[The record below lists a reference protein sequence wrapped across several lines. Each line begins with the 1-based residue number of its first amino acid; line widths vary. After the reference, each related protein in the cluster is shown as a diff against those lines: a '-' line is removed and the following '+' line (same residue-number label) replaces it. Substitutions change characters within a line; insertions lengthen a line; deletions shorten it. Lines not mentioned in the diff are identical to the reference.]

1 MTVSV
6 VIACDNHASFLAEA
20 MESVLAQTLRG
31 VELVVVDAGSTDRSV
46 AVAES
51 VIAAHPDARIEL
63 VCQPA
68 SGHPAH
74 ARNRGV
80 QVARGEYLLCLDPYD
95 GLPPDFI
102 ERCIAALDA
111 NPEAGFAYTDYQDL
125 ASEAYHAV
133 RDYDFDAL
141 TSRNFLGAVALFRR
155 SAWEAAG
162 GFDAHMPYDD
172 WDFWIGCADSGH
184 HGLKVEGTAWHN
196 RMRTNGRRRSDAL
209 AEVRR
214 THVLLVRK
222 RPHLYTP
229 GQRAWAEVVL
239 ARPSATDEPMRS
251 FTTLAFTDELAA
263 SPKLLSAYASE
274 FGPRD
279 DATLLIS
286 GEGVV
291 YLVTGM
297 GLEGPDAPDIRT
309 HAGSAFAGVGV
320 AKDARALLSSTDAPA
335 TESAGLPRFDVETI
349 GGLRS
354 EAERCWRES
363 ANGGVP
369 QLDAE
374 FVSPGDLVVQ
384 VGARTGDLTANFL
397 QLGARVV
404 AVEPNGDC
412 AAQLRERFG
421 DRDDVTV
428 IEQAVGSWEGSH
440 ESAWPQP
447 RLVQMTTLARI
458 IETHGAPVFCT
469 VEPEGFADHVL
480 AGLDR
485 PLPGV
490 AFRFTPETISKARL
504 CAWRLAALGM
514 TDFNYSIGGSGTWAS
529 MDWMGTRTLY
539 SAFNVL
545 EAEGFE
551 WAQAYAR
558 PRA

>member
-6 VIACDNHASFLAEA
+6 VIGCNNHASFLAEA
-20 MESVLAQTLRG
+20 MESVLAQTHPDI
-31 VELVVVDAGSTDRSV
+31 ELIVVDAGSTDRSP
-46 AVAES
+46 AVVQS
-51 VIAAHPDARIEL
+51 VIDAHPDVRIEL
-63 VCQPA
+63 VSQPA
-68 SGHPAH
+68 SEHPAL

-80 QVARGEYLLCLDPYD
+80 QVARGDYLLCLDPCD
-95 GLPPDFI
+95 GLPREFI
-102 ERCIAALDA
+102 ERCLAGLDA
-111 NPEAGFAYTDYQDL
+111 NPEAGFAYSDSEDL
-125 ASEAYHAV
+125 ASETYHAV
-133 RDYDFDAL
+133 PDYDFDEL
-141 TSRNFLGAVALFRR
+141 TSRNFVGPVALFRR

-162 GFDAHMPYDD
+162 GFDARMPYDD
-172 WDFWIGCADSGH
+172 WDFWIGCGDGGH
-184 HGLKVEGTAWHN
+184 HGVKVEGTAWHN
-196 RMRTNGRRRSDAL
+196 RKRTNGRSRSDAL

-214 THVLLVRK
+214 THVMLVHK

-239 ARPSATDEPMRS
+239 ARPPATEGPMRS

-263 SPKLLSAYASE
+263 RPSLLSAYAST

-291 YLVTGM
+291 DLVTGM

-320 AKDARALLSSTDAPA
+320 AKDARALLSSIDAPA
-335 TESAGLPRFDVETI
+335 TECAGLPRFDAETI

-354 EAERCWRES
+354 EAERCWRGS
-363 ANGGVP
+363 ANGAVP
-369 QLDAE
+369 QLHAE
-374 FVSPGDLVVQ
+374 FVSPGQLVVH

-397 QLGARVV
+397 ELGARVV
-404 AVEPNGDC
+404 AVEPNHDC
-412 AAQLRERFG
+412 AVALRERFG
-421 DRDDVTV
+421 NRDDVTV

-447 RLVQMTTLARI
+447 LLVQMTTLARI

-490 AFRFTPETISKARL
+490 AFRFTPETIKVARL

-514 TDFNYSIGGSGTWAS
+514 TEFNFTAGGSDSWAS
-529 MDWMGTRTLY
+529 MDWMGARTLY

-545 EAEGFE
+545 EADGFE